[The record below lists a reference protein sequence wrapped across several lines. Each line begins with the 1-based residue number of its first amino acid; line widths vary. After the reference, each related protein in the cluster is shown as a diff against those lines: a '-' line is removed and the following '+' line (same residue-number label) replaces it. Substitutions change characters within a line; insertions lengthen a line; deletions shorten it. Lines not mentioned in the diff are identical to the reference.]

1 MDAKLTD
8 CHSKDLLSLVRK
20 IMHDVN
26 NPLCVINLSLSR
38 LEAVMDS
45 HPHPELKKSYE
56 EISASA
62 DKLLEILAGL
72 EKARIMLESQ
82 NT

>member
-1 MDAKLTD
+1 MIDQANT
-8 CHSKDLLSLVRK
+8 SGTELLSLVRK

-38 LEAVMDS
+38 LETVMDS
-45 HPHPELKKSYE
+45 QPHPELTKSYE

-72 EKARIMLESQ
+72 EKARLMLEQ
-82 NT
+82 Q

>member
-1 MDAKLTD
+1 MEATPTD
-8 CHSKDLLSLVRK
+8 NNSKDLLRLVRK

-38 LEAVMDS
+38 LESVMDS
-45 HPHPELKKSYE
+45 HPHPELSKSYE

-72 EKARIMLESQ
+72 EKARLMLEK
-82 NT
+82 

>member
-1 MDAKLTD
+1 MMESNPEQSPSNELQ
-8 CHSKDLLSLVRK
+8 SIIRK

-38 LEAVMDS
+38 LENLMETQ
-45 HPHPELKKSYE
+45 PHPELTKSYE
-56 EISASA
+56 EISSSA

-72 EKARIMLESQ
+72 EKARMLLE
-82 NT
+82 

>member
-1 MDAKLTD
+1 MIDSHPVSGSELP
-8 CHSKDLLSLVRK
+8 SLVCQ

-38 LEAVMDS
+38 LEIVMDAQ
-45 HPHPELKKSYE
+45 PHPELSKSYE

-72 EKARIMLESQ
+72 EKARVLIEQ
-82 NT
+82 NGL